1 MRRSACAENVF
12 ACLFL
17 TALNVCLIRK
27 TKSSCGKMKIN
38 LYLKFEWRVGQFRP
52 LKVAAEFN
60 MVIKCLRM
68 PLIAAKNSFV
78 FPLIPKS
85 RCQIVAHKHRLAI
98 CSKALTRIRN
108 VQITVLNTFAANFS
122 RGNFFNK
129 SAIFQK
135 SSAEKRNSHSELK
148 NRIFESCA
156 FKRRQTLSNIL
167 FESVIMQTI
176 RKDKLKFRCC

>member
-1 MRRSACAENVF
+1 MPPYAAYSREN
-12 ACLFL
+12 
-17 TALNVCLIRK
+17 
-27 TKSSCGKMKIN
+27 SSCI
-38 LYLKFEWRVGQFRP
+38 L
-52 LKVAAEFN
+52 
-60 MVIKCLRM
+60 
-68 PLIAAKNSFV
+68 SFPNHDV
-78 FPLIPKS
+78 K
-85 RCQIVAHKHRLAI
+85 IVAHKHRLAI
-98 CSKALTRIRN
+98 CSKALTRVRN